1 MDKGQIYAKR
11 LICLVKINKELDSVK
26 TITQTKKQADEASE
40 ECDIK
45 YIQKI
50 KQLQVGI
57 DELQKLL

>member
-11 LICLVKINKELDSVK
+11 LICLVKINKDLESVR
-26 TITQTKKQADEASE
+26 TITQTKKKADEASE

-45 YIQKI
+45 YIAKI
-50 KQLQVGI
+50 KQLQIGL